1 MLNIGNGTVSFY
13 LPHKS
18 LFWHLWFLYKDPLK
32 PTNVMKDNH
41 NWLAHFSSALLSLL
55 LLMTVD
61 STKTVA
67 ASTNQQCGNLLQETL
82 KITRIVHK
90 ESGDLI
96 KTYVSRLQAQNC
108 STLQYTGRYTCA
120 LISYVGWFLSFF
132 PLFAES
138 RSRGN
143 VRALLQGV
151 GERHPWSQHLWAG
164 SPSKDSK
171 HLHASP
177 SFPPTF

>member
-1 MLNIGNGTVSFY
+1 MYKKN
-13 LPHKS
+13 KS
-18 LFWHLWFLYKDPLK
+18 LFWFLCKDPLK

-67 ASTNQQCGNLLQETL
+67 LSTNQQCGNLLQRTL

-108 STLQYTGRYTCA
+108 STLPVYWQICLCTYKLCR
-120 LISYVGWFLSFF
+120 LIPFLF
-132 PLFAES
+132 PLVCRKPLKGKCQSSSARCRWTTS
-138 RSRGN
+138 LIPTSLGWIPQ
-143 VRALLQGV
+143 QG
-151 GERHPWSQHLWAG
+151 
-164 SPSKDSK
+164 
-171 HLHASP
+171 
-177 SFPPTF
+177 